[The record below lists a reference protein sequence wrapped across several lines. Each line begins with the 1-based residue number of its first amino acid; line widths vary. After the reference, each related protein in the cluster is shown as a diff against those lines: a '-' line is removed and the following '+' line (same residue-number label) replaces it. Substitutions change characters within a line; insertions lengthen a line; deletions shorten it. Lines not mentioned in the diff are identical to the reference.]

1 MTALSQAAWRHC
13 NMCKVGIG
21 FEAEYF
27 TCSVSTCNRK
37 RTGLFFC
44 SLACFEAH
52 LPTARHRDAWA
63 ERQRSPSVAAA
74 RAEREA
80 EEREAAAEADAEGH
94 AAGPPAGAPQRRLV
108 APARPATP
116 SASGEQD
123 EQSESGADVLIVV
136 SKLKK
141 YVRDRSGMNTSDGV
155 VPILSDHLRE
165 LCREAIR
172 QAGQDGRRTLLDRDF
187 TKVLEQLAG
196 ASPEGNFRSRR

>member
-1 MTALSQAAWRHC
+1 MTELSESSWCRC
-13 NMCKVGIG
+13 SMCKAAIG
-21 FEAEYF
+21 FEAQYF

-63 ERQRSPSVAAA
+63 EQQRSPSVAAA
-74 RAEREA
+74 QAEREA
-80 EEREAAAEADAEGH
+80 EEAEDTEQRDDPPGTPQRRIVSGARPEAAEAPEERGEAE
-94 AAGPPAGAPQRRLV
+94 
-108 APARPATP
+108 
-116 SASGEQD
+116 
-123 EQSESGADVLIVV
+123 VLIVV

-155 VPILSDHLRE
+155 VAILSDHVRD

-172 QAGQDGRRTLLDRDF
+172 QAGQDGRRTVLDRDF

-196 ASPEGNFRSRR
+196 ARAARQKLSP

>member
-1 MTALSQAAWRHC
+1 MTALSQATWRHC
-13 NMCKVGIG
+13 NMCKAGIG

-52 LPTARHRDAWA
+52 LLTARYRDAWA

-80 EEREAAAEADAEGH
+80 EERDAAAEAEAEAH
-94 AAGPPAGAPQRRLV
+94 AAGPLAGAPQRRLV
-108 APARPATP
+108 APARPVAA
-116 SASGEQD
+116 SAAGED
-123 EQSESGADVLIVV
+123 EPSESGADVLIVV

>member
-1 MTALSQAAWRHC
+1 MTELSESNWRHC
-13 NMCKVGIG
+13 SMCKVGIG
-21 FEAEYF
+21 FEADYF

-63 ERQRSPSVAAA
+63 ESQRSPSVAAA

-80 EEREAAAEADAEGH
+80 EERGAGETEGLDE
-94 AAGPPAGAPQRRLV
+94 PPAAPQRRV
-108 APARPATP
+108 VSPAQPAAPEAAE
-116 SASGEQD
+116 G
-123 EQSESGADVLIVV
+123 ESGSDVLIVA

-141 YVRDRSGMNTSDGV
+141 YVRERSGMNTSDAV
-155 VPILSDHLRE
+155 MAVLSDHVRD

-172 QAGQDGRRTLLDRDF
+172 QAGQDGRRTVLDRDF
-187 TKVLEQLAG
+187 TKVLEQFAG

>member
-1 MTALSQAAWRHC
+1 MTELSESNWRHC
-13 NMCKVGIG
+13 SMCKVGIG

-63 ERQRSPSVAAA
+63 ESQRSPSIAAA
-74 RAEREA
+74 QAEREA
-80 EEREAAAEADAEGH
+80 EERGAEKTEDLDD
-94 AAGPPAGAPQRRLV
+94 PPAAPQRRV
-108 APARPATP
+108 VSAARPAAP
-116 SASGEQD
+116 EASEDRG
-123 EQSESGADVLIVV
+123 ESGSDILIVV

-141 YVRDRSGMNTSDGV
+141 YVRDRSGMNTSDAV
-155 VPILSDHLRE
+155 VALLSDHVRD

-172 QAGQDGRRTLLDRDF
+172 QAGQEGRRTVLDRDF
-187 TKVLEQLAG
+187 TKVLEQLPG
-196 ASPEGNFRSRR
+196 ARAARQKFGP

>member
-1 MTALSQAAWRHC
+1 MTELSESNWRHC
-13 NMCKVGIG
+13 SMCKVGIG

-63 ERQRSPSVAAA
+63 ESQRSPSIAAA

-80 EEREAAAEADAEGH
+80 EEGEAEQAEELEDS
-94 AAGPPAGAPQRRLV
+94 PAAPQRRIV
-108 APARPATP
+108 SGARP
-116 SASGEQD
+116 SAPEAA
-123 EQSESGADVLIVV
+123 EERSEAGSEVLIVV

-141 YVRDRSGMNTSDGV
+141 YVRDRSGMNTSDAV
-155 VPILSDHLRE
+155 VAVLSDHLRD

-172 QAGQDGRRTLLDRDF
+172 QAGQDGRRTVLDRDF

-196 ASPEGNFRSRR
+196 ARAARQKLSP

>member
-1 MTALSQAAWRHC
+1 MTLLSQATWRHC

-27 TCSVSTCNRK
+27 ICSVSTCNRK

-63 ERQRSPSVAAA
+63 ERQRSPSAANA

-80 EEREAAAEADAEGH
+80 EERESAADA
-94 AAGPPAGAPQRRLV
+94 AGASLEPGGVAPARRLV
-108 APARPATP
+108 ASPAR
-116 SASGEQD
+116 ASSEEQD
-123 EQSESGADVLIVV
+123 DPGESGADVLIVV

-141 YVRDRSGMNTSDGV
+141 YVRERSGMNTSDGV
-155 VPILSDHLRE
+155 VPILSEHLRE

-172 QAGQDGRRTLLDRDF
+172 QAGQDSRRTVLDRDF
-187 TKVLEQLAG
+187 TKVLEQLIS
-196 ASPEGNFRSRR
+196 ASPEGNFRGRR